1 MASTQVRISEA
12 THTVLKGIASET
24 GDSLQRVVE
33 TAIERYRRELFL
45 ENLNRDFG
53 ALKGD
58 DNAWQEE
65 LDERELWNSTLA
77 DGEDQS

>member
-12 THTVLKGIASET
+12 AHSVLKSIAGET

-45 ENLNRDFG
+45 ENLNRDFSS
-53 ALKGD
+53 LKSD
-58 DNAWQEE
+58 DSTWQEE
-65 LDERELWNSTLA
+65 LEERSLWDITLA
-77 DGEDQS
+77 DGEGRG